1 MAGTTP
7 QSNSPKLFFDISGV
21 VDYIENIDRY
31 SGIQRVVATL
41 ISEFSELVEPERL
54 YLSWCD
60 KAGGEHLCVHFSQL
74 GRAAFVSPKTMRCY
88 FHPKKKIH
96 GDLPALRKYR
106 RAPLKFY
113 FHRTR
118 LDVASIVGSDKSFLR
133 YNMTAQTWKS
143 KRWGAADVKTE
154 TLESTPL
161 QDEAAADD
169 LLILLDFAGQPRHIE
184 LFQAA
189 KGKGLVI
196 HSLIYDLIPIAAPHL
211 VPENAPLRFYDWM
224 LKTMHLSD
232 RFMAISEAARLDTLR
247 FFETH
252 KHDAGVT
259 TVPLAQASIPD
270 SSLAPEIDEDGPLSR
285 NIKTAAYPALKD
297 IAQTGTHIR
306 QLLAG
311 PFVLCV
317 GTIEARKN
325 SWRIAMAWKQ
335 LLDDGHRNLP
345 KLVFAGR
352 IGAVQEDFADLLAA
366 TGNLYGYVRILEGP
380 SDMELDLLYKH
391 CSFTI
396 MASLYEGWGL
406 PVGEALAYGKTA
418 VVANNSSLPEV
429 GGDMVEY
436 CDAEDISSIAD
447 AVKRLT
453 DPAHRTKFE
462 NKISTTKLRGWDD
475 VAKDLAKAL
484 QT

>member
-1 MAGTTP
+1 MADTIS
-7 QSNSPKLFFDISGV
+7 QDNSQRLFFDISGV

-41 ISEFSELVEPERL
+41 ISEFSELVEPDRL

-60 KAGGEHLCVHFSQL
+60 KTTGKHLCVHFSQL
-74 GRAAFVSPKTMRCY
+74 GKAAFASPTTMRSY
-88 FHPKKKIH
+88 FHPKKKNV
-96 GDLPALRKYR
+96 GDLPILRRYR
-106 RAPLKFY
+106 AKSLKFY
-113 FHRTR
+113 LHRTR
-118 LDVASIVGSDKSFLR
+118 LDIASIGGHENSFLR
-133 YNMTAQTWKS
+133 YNMTPQIWRK
-143 KRWGAADVKTE
+143 KRWGKADNKPG
-154 TLESTPL
+154 TLEPRPL
-161 QDEAAADD
+161 QNEAAAGD
-169 LLILLDFAGQPRHIE
+169 LLILLDFAWQPRHIE

-189 KGKGLVI
+189 KEKGLVI
-196 HSLIYDLIPIAAPHL
+196 HSLIYDLIPIVAPHL
-211 VPENAPLRFYDWM
+211 VSGNAPLRFYDWM

-232 RFMAISEAARLDTLR
+232 RFMAISEAARRDALR
-247 FFETH
+247 FFDIH
-252 KHDAGVT
+252 KHDAEVT

-270 SSLAPEIDEDGPLSR
+270 SSLDRENEKDGPLSR
-285 NIKTAAYPALKD
+285 DINTTAFPMLKD
-297 IAQTGTHIR
+297 IAQTREDIR

-335 LLDDGHRNLP
+335 LLDDGHQDLP

-352 IGAVQEDFADLLAA
+352 TGAVQEDFAGLLAA
-366 TGNLYGYVRILEGP
+366 TGNLYGYVRVLEGP
-380 SDMELDLLYKH
+380 SDTELDLLYKQ

-429 GGDMVEY
+429 GGNLVEY

-447 AVKRLT
+447 AVKLLT
-453 DPAHRTKFE
+453 DPAHRTALE
-462 NKISTTKLRGWDD
+462 DKISATKLRGWDD
-475 VAKDLAKAL
+475 VAKDLSKAL

>member
-1 MAGTTP
+1 MADTMS
-7 QSNSPKLFFDISGV
+7 QSNSQRLFFDISGV

-41 ISEFSELVEPERL
+41 ISEFSELVDPDRL

-60 KAGGEHLCVHFSQL
+60 KATGKHLCVHFSQL
-74 GRAAFVSPKTMRCY
+74 GQAAFASPKTMRRY
-88 FHPKKKIH
+88 FHPKKKSLE
-96 GDLPALRKYR
+96 DLPALRKY
-106 RAPLKFY
+106 PEKSLKFY
-113 FHRTR
+113 FHRMR
-118 LDVASIVGSDKSFLR
+118 LDLASIRGHEKSFLR
-133 YNMTAQTWKS
+133 YNMTAKTWKD
-143 KRWGAADVKTE
+143 KRWGKADDKSGS
-154 TLESTPL
+154 LEPTPL
-161 QDEAAADD
+161 QNEATAGD

-189 KGKGLVI
+189 KEKGLVI
-196 HSLIYDLIPIAAPHL
+196 HSLIYDLIPIVAPHL
-211 VPENAPLRFYDWM
+211 VPGNAPVRFYDWM

-232 RFMAISEAARLDTLR
+232 RFMAISEAARQDALR
-247 FFETH
+247 FFDIH
-252 KHDAGVT
+252 KHDAEVT

-270 SSLAPEIDEDGPLSR
+270 TSVDRENEKEGPLSR
-285 NIKTAAYPALKD
+285 DINTTAYPMLKD
-297 IAQTGTHIR
+297 IVQIGEDIR
-306 QLLAG
+306 HLLTG

-335 LLDDGHRNLP
+335 LWDDGHRDLP

-352 IGAVQEDFADLLAA
+352 TGAIQEDFADLLKA
-366 TGNLYGYVRILEGP
+366 TGNLYGHVSLLEGP

-429 GGDMVEY
+429 GGDLVEY
-436 CDAEDISSIAD
+436 CDGENISSIAD
-447 AVKRLT
+447 AVKLLT
-453 DPAHRTKFE
+453 DPAHRSALE
-462 NKISTTKLRGWDD
+462 DKIRATKLRGWDD
-475 VAKDLAKAL
+475 VAKDLSKAL
-484 QT
+484 HS